1 ERGARPR
8 RAGCGRDRS
17 SGTSPHAV
25 LLDLTGSLPAGL
37 PLPPRIDLVHATCRD
52 DLGAAVLLI
61 RPDGYVRWAADRLA
75 DGDEDALLAAVAEGL
90 ARTP

>member
-1 ERGARPR
+1 MRTGRGSRRTRARSAPWIRGARKALTSWSSPLTRTALR
-8 RAGCGRDRS
+8 RPG
-17 SGTSPHAV
+17 
-25 LLDLTGSLPAGL
+25 
-37 PLPPRIDLVHATCRD
+37 

-75 DGDEDALLAAVAEGL
+75 DGEKDALLAAVAEGL